1 MIRRRILLYGI
12 LVSCVLGQVIEG
24 NAEPPKQFGS
34 FEQLTLTLDILKDKV
49 FPLEPLV
56 FQVSLDNKTAKPIMG
71 APCLRPLCGGYF
83 KLYVAKPGEPM
94 QLVDPLSWDSAG
106 IITNYGPIAPGAH
119 FQERWTYDVG
129 LDDYFY
135 EPGVYHLK
143 AVIPGQEGEKDLES
157 SLAVLKVEEPAGV
170 DKLAFEYVREKH
182 PNNPSR
188 YWLGSG
194 REELVLL
201 FPDTAY
207 GLHAAYRQ
215 GQRARRNNDWVKATG
230 LMTRPAEHADFPLAD
245 EALGVLIMQHK
256 RDNPEKARHYQ
267 HMLNDRF
274 PHSRFADKE

>member
-1 MIRRRILLYGI
+1 MIRRQILLYGI
-12 LVSCVLGQVIEG
+12 LVSCVLGQVIVG

-34 FEQLTLTLDILKDKV
+34 FDQLTLTLDIPKDQV

-83 KLYVAKPGEPM
+83 KLYVAKPGESI

-119 FQERWTYDVG
+119 FQDRWTYDVG

-143 AVIPGQEGEKDLES
+143 VVIPGKEGEKDLES
-157 SLAVLKVEEPAGV
+157 SLAVLHVVEPGGV
-170 DKLAFEYVREKH
+170 DKLAFEYVRDKH
-182 PNNPSR
+182 PSQPSR
-188 YWLGSG
+188 FWFGTG
-194 REELVLL
+194 REELILL
-201 FPDTAY
+201 FPSTTY

-215 GQRARRNNDWVKATG
+215 GQRARRNNDWAKATE
-230 LMTRPAEHADFPLAD
+230 LITPAAEHPDFPLAD
-245 EALGVLIMQHK
+245 EALDTLIIYYK
-256 RDNPEKARHYQ
+256 RYHPEKARKYQ
-267 HMLNDRF
+267 HMLNQRF
-274 PHSRFADKE
+274 PHSQYAEKD